1 MTFPTCDS
9 IIIPQEENLGVV
21 HPLRNE
27 TKHVHTSM
35 TMRIAVNSFRCTCYI
50 ESLLLS

>member
-27 TKHVHTSM
+27 AKNVHISM
-35 TMRIAVNSFRCTCYI
+35 TTCTAINMQCI
-50 ESLLLS
+50 TGHIGSLPLS